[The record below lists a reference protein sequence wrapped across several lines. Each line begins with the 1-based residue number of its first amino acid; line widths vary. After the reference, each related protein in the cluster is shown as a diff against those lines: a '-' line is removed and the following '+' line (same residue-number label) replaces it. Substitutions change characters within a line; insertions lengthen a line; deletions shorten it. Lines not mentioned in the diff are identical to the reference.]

1 MCTSAGD
8 ILVNASTVEYNR
20 DNGVNITY
28 EGGWRIF
35 NQSSFSHN
43 IGNGVNITMNE
54 TRTLNNGTVRYARHQ
69 RTEVS
74 PVHARRSPNSAQHRA
89 RQ

>member
-1 MCTSAGD
+1 MNSSVVD
-8 ILVNASTVEYNR
+8 YNR

-35 NQSSFSHN
+35 NRSSFSHN
-43 IGNGVNITMNE
+43 LGNGVNVTMNE

-69 RTEVS
+69 RTEVRLS
-74 PVHARRSPNSAQHRA
+74 VCLSVCASLAITLSTKLIHGVK
-89 RQ
+89 